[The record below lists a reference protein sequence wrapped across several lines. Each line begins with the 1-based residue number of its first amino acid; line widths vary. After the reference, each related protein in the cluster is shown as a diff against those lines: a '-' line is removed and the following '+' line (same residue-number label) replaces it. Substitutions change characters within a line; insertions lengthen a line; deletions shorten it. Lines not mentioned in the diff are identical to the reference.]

1 MELPNMLEGV
11 QIRLA
16 EEILE
21 EETLVEGAKKQITI
35 NAYERN
41 PIARQKCLNHYG
53 YNCSV
58 CGFNF
63 SERYGDIGKN
73 FIHVHH
79 LKEISQIG
87 EEYEIDPI
95 KELRPVCPNCHAML
109 HKRKPAYTIE
119 ELKEIIIKNNIKS

>member
-1 MELPNMLEGV
+1 MELPNVLEDV

-21 EETLVEGAKKQITI
+21 EETLVEGVKKQISV

-41 PIARQKCLNHYG
+41 PIARQKCLDYYG

-58 CGFNF
+58 CDFNF

-73 FIHVHH
+73 FIYVHH

-87 EEYEIDPI
+87 EEYEIDPL
-95 KELRPVCPNCHAML
+95 KDLCPVCPNCHAML
-109 HKRKPAYTIE
+109 HRRKPAYTIE
-119 ELKEIIIKNNIKS
+119 ELMNRNTVKS